1 MIIHCFVKPTVWKS
15 TPNAGK
21 HALLGLVC
29 CFVMVVGL
37 LITSN
42 VHAFSKG
49 DRVVLQNSPDGRNV
63 RSERRVHPDTL
74 LATIPNGT
82 RGTVSESPV
91 QDPTYTW
98 YKVKWDTANGVLEG
112 WTADVIDGC
121 PFFIDS
127 AERAD
132 QKDTIVEELFK
143 GIPHQATN
151 HDYNDYKCNLTWRV
165 NGKLVY
171 QGGHSGWDAQTQ
183 DKSLNHSF
191 YSLTAGELIRAG
203 DDANNT
209 IAVYNLTDDRTTLYL
224 HASEVLVSKEDNPMI
239 EVGQALGKQ
248 GKTGNAKG
256 VHVHVEVRKGKWG
269 QASLGAGASQN
280 TPASQRIDPIPYL
293 YQSISTPVDP
303 PDPPSPATNIPVDP
317 PDPPVSRG
325 EEHTH
330 RVNSVAFSPDGR
342 TIASGSD
349 DETIH
354 LWDGI
359 TGRHIR
365 TLVEHER
372 DINDVA
378 FSPDGRIIAGGSDDD
393 HIHLW
398 DASTGNH
405 IRTLEGHTH
414 RVNSVAFSPDG
425 RTIASG
431 SDDDTL
437 RLWDAAT
444 GNDIQT
450 LEGHTN
456 RVNSVAFSPDGRT
469 IASGSDD
476 ETIHLWDGI
485 TGRHIRTLVEHER
498 DINDITFSPDGSII
512 AGGSDDD
519 HIHLWNASTG
529 NHIRTLEGHT
539 DWVNSVAF
547 SPDGRIIASG
557 SDDDTLRLW
566 DAATGNHIRTL
577 EGHTNR
583 VNSVAFSPDGRIIA
597 SGSDDDTLRIWKP
610 SLPSYPRTENTDIKS
625 VEGSHLG
632 EDVNNDGVVSI
643 LDLVLVAANF
653 GQTGENTADVNNDGV
668 VDIADLVLVAGVLDN
683 TAAAPFAWSHDMEN
697 APTRS
702 DVQKWLTQAQRL
714 NLTDASAL
722 RGVHYLQQLLAGLT
736 PKETSL
742 LPNYP
747 NPFNPETWIPY
758 QLAEPA
764 DVTVSIYSVNGELVR
779 RLTLGHQPV
788 GVYTSRSRAAYW
800 DGRNALG
807 EPVAS
812 GVYFYTLTTG
822 DFTATRKMLIKK

>member
-1 MIIHCFVKPTVWKS
+1 MIIHCFVKPTVWRA
-15 TPNAGK
+15 TINAGK

-82 RGTVSESPV
+82 RGTVSEGPV

-280 TPASQRIDPIPYL
+280 TEHPNVDPIPYL
-293 YQSISTPVDP
+293 YQSISTPVDATV
-303 PDPPSPATNIPVDP
+303 DPPSTATNIPVDP

-354 LWDGI
+354 LWDAL
-359 TGRHIR
+359 TGRHKRI
-365 TLVEHER
+365 LVEHER

-425 RTIASG
+425 RIIASG

-444 GNDIQT
+444 GNYIQT

-476 ETIHLWDGI
+476 
-485 TGRHIRTLVEHER
+485 
-498 DINDITFSPDGSII
+498 
-512 AGGSDDD
+512 
-519 HIHLWNASTG
+519 
-529 NHIRTLEGHT
+529 
-539 DWVNSVAF
+539 
-547 SPDGRIIASG
+547 
-557 SDDDTLRLW
+557 
-566 DAATGNHIRTL
+566 
-577 EGHTNR
+577 
-583 VNSVAFSPDGRIIA
+583 
-597 SGSDDDTLRIWKP
+597 DTLRIWKP
-610 SLPSYPRTENTDIKS
+610 SLPSYPRTENADIKS

-683 TAAAPFAWSHDMEN
+683 TAAAPFAWSHDMET

-702 DVQKWLTQAQRL
+702 EVQKWLTQAQQL

-722 RGVHYLQQLLAGLT
+722 RGVHYLQQLLAVLI